1 MSVPLWV
8 WLATV
13 AGLVILLAIDLV
25 VVDHDP
31 HEVTMRESAAW
42 VSFYIGAALAF
53 GAGLWLLAGRH
64 LAGQFFAGYVTE
76 YSLSV
81 DNLFV
86 FIVLMSA
93 FAVPRVLQHKVLLIG
108 IVLALAFRA
117 LFIAAGAAAIHRF
130 DWVFYVFGAF
140 LIYTAVHLARHR
152 SDETEFKENALLR
165 FARRHL
171 PVTDDYDGARILTR
185 AAGRRMVTPMLIVI
199 IAIGTTDVL
208 FALDSIPA
216 IFGLTK
222 HAYLVFTANAFA
234 LMGLR
239 QLYFLLGGLLTR
251 LVYLSLGLSLILG
264 FIGVKLVLEALHLQG
279 FAWAPEIP
287 ISISLGVI
295 IGVLVVTAVAS
306 LLRSRQL
313 RGRDEPP
320 PSTAVPP
327 GDAVTDLEQH

>member
-1 MSVPLWV
+1 MTVPLWV
-8 WLATV
+8 WVATV
-13 AGLVILLAIDLV
+13 AGLAILLTVDLF
-25 VVDHDP
+25 VVDHEP
-31 HEVTMRESAAW
+31 HEITVRESGAW
-42 VSFYIGAALAF
+42 VAFYIGAAVAF
-53 GAGLWLLAGRH
+53 GVGLWVVAGRH
-64 LAGQFFAGYVTE
+64 IAGQFFAGYVTE

-108 IVLALAFRA
+108 IVLALALRA

-130 DWVFYVFGAF
+130 DWVFYVFGGF

-152 SDETEFKENALLR
+152 NDETEFKENALLR

-171 PVTDDYDGARILTR
+171 PVSDDYDGARILTHVR
-185 AAGRRMVTPMLIVI
+185 GRRMVTPMLIVI

-251 LVYLSLGLSLILG
+251 LVYLSLGLALILG
-264 FIGVKLVLEALHLQG
+264 FIGAKLVLEALHLQG
-279 FAWAPEIP
+279 FSWAPEIP

-295 IGVLVVTAVAS
+295 IGVLVITAVAS
-306 LLRSRQL
+306 LLRSRRL
-313 RGRDEPP
+313 SGRAEPRAG
-320 PSTAVPP
+320 S
-327 GDAVTDLEQH
+327 DAVSDLDRP